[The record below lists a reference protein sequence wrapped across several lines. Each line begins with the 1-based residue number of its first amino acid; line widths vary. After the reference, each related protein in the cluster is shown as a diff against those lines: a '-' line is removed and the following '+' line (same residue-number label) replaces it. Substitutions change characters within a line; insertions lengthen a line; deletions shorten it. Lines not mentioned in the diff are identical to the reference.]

1 MSDLQSTPPPAD
13 IPKIAPS
20 VRDDRTNAKRKR
32 QAEENQQPIISGKR
46 LNFGKSC
53 SCCQCY
59 RIRPLPDQRAFE
71 QNVPN
76 DTDVG
81 KNFQVMIRNRSA
93 REGSEEN
100 APYTYAGGPAPHL
113 DLNQPADI

>member
-13 IPKIAPS
+13 IPVVSQFSI
-20 VRDDRTNAKRKR
+20 RQERLNAKRQR
-32 QAEENQQPIISGKR
+32 QADFPQQQMSAKR
-46 LNFGKSC
+46 LNFGQSC
-53 SCCQCY
+53 NCCQCY